1 MIHKTLADS
10 MRPIGLDDV
19 IGQKHL
25 VGDNKLL
32 RQFVKKDRQCPLFY
46 MDHLDAEKQLWLRPS
61 LMI

>member
-32 RQFVKKDRQCPLFY
+32 RQFVRRIIQCPLFY
-46 MDHLDAEKQLWLRPS
+46 TDLLDVEKQLWLKPS

>member
-25 VGDNKLL
+25 VGDNELL
-32 RQFVKKDRQCPLFY
+32 KIL
-46 MDHLDAEKQLWLRPS
+46 
-61 LMI
+61 

>member
-32 RQFVKKDRQCPLFY
+32 RQFV
-46 MDHLDAEKQLWLRPS
+46 
-61 LMI
+61 